1 MRPDLDAI
9 RAEVEAMASEARASA
24 GAGERASARRLAGRL
39 REAGAAE
46 VAVEPFRYQGTY
58 GHAHALHAAAGMVAA
73 RLGGV
78 RGALLGLGALASLEL
93 EASGRRQW
101 IRRLLPAGEGATVVA
116 RLPARGEPRS
126 TLVLVAHH
134 DAARTGLVWHPAIAE
149 TGDARRLRR
158 RNVDGFMWPTAAGL
172 ALASAPW
179 RPLRAAGATLCALS
193 IAADLDVA
201 RGATVPGASD
211 NATGVA
217 VVVDLVRALAADPPD
232 GLETIAV
239 LPGCEESGMG
249 GMAAFLR
256 SRGASLDPARTLVL
270 GLDTLGA
277 GTPIVAA
284 AEGTILTHRYARADL
299 SLAEAGAL
307 RVGHPAPQRWR
318 IGGWTDPILARFAG
332 LRAISLLSISPRGT
346 FTNYHRPTDTADR
359 VDWGSVGACAEIA
372 SGIAAEW
379 ADRAGEAGPTGPRAG
394 GDRRRA

>member
-1 MRPDLDAI
+1 MTPDHDAI
-9 RAEVEAMASEARASA
+9 RAEVEAMASQVRGSGGE
-24 GAGERASARRLAGRL
+24 GERASARRLADRL

-58 GHAHALHAAAGMVAA
+58 AHAHALHAAAGLLAA
-73 RLGGV
+73 RLGGL
-78 RGALLGLGALASLEL
+78 RGALLAGAALASLEL
-93 EASGRRQW
+93 EASGRLQW
-101 IRRLLPAGEGATVVA
+101 VRRLLPADEGANVVA
-116 RLPARGEPRS
+116 RLPARGERRS

-134 DAARTGLVWHPAIAE
+134 DAARTGLVWHPGIAE
-149 TGDARRLRR
+149 AGAARRLRTR
-158 RNVDGFMWPTAAGL
+158 RIDGFMLPTAAGL
-172 ALASAPW
+172 ALCAAPW
-179 RPLRAAGATLCALS
+179 RPLRAAGAALCAVS

-217 VVVDLVRALAADPPD
+217 VVVDLVRALVADPPD

-256 SRGASLDPARTLVL
+256 AHGRSLNRPGTLVL

-284 AEGTILTHRYARADL
+284 AEGTILTHRYAGEDLALADRG
-299 SLAEAGAL
+299 AARAGA
-307 RVGHPAPQRWR
+307 PAPQRWR
-318 IGGWTDPILARFAG
+318 IGGWTDPVLARFAG
-332 LRAISLLSISPRGT
+332 LRAISLLSIGPRGT

-359 VDWGSVGACAEIA
+359 VDWDSVAACAEIA
-372 SGIAAEW
+372 AGIATEW
-379 ADRAGEAGPTGPRAG
+379 AAGAASV
-394 GDRRRA
+394 